1 MMHSMPLLSL
11 IYFLSASVMIIVPL
25 PYLLASYL
33 PDGDVK
39 FQYSDTEQN
48 VQRIFQTSQKE
59 KLYELKKLLARL

>member
-1 MMHSMPLLSL
+1 
-11 IYFLSASVMIIVPL
+11 MIIVPL